1 MEWYDPSVPN
11 THDGYLDITMTE
23 QPIHGLN
30 FMSGMLQTWNKLC
43 FNGGAYFEVS
53 MSMPGNPR
61 ASGYWPGAWTMG
73 NLGRA
78 GFGATNDGMWRES
91 RLLTD
96 CIACVMKA
104 IES

>member
-1 MEWYDPSVPN
+1 MIQS
-11 THDGYLDITMTE
+11 
-23 QPIHGLN
+23 
-30 FMSGMLQTWNKLC
+30 WNKLC

-78 GFGATNDGMWRES
+78 GFGATNDGMWREFVYTRPVRGQLAARS
-91 RLLTD
+91 SQTDLLF
-96 CIACVMKA
+96 APSK
-104 IES
+104 

>member
-1 MEWYDPSVPN
+1 
-11 THDGYLDITMTE
+11 
-23 QPIHGLN
+23 
-30 FMSGMLQTWNKLC
+30 MSGMLQTWNKLC

-91 RLLTD
+91 CLLPMTLAAFND
-96 CIACVMKA
+96 A
-104 IES
+104 STLT